1 MLYRSDITSFFID
14 FFVLNELTRT
24 PLQKIPSNLQKDIE
38 QSSKRYRAI
47 YKKISSNPQKDIEQ
61 STKRYRAIR
70 KKIPTSK
77 IKTTKLV
84 ESLAVFRFP
93 TVYLKH
99 CSPLNFAINKQFLF
113 FLRNGKTNQHLFGKG
128 FQVVRKC
135 ALCPLQHSAQQ
146 RYCILYRSGCAP
158 KG

>member
-1 MLYRSDITSFFID
+1 MNLHKHLFKRYRAIYK
-14 FFVLNELTRT
+14 
-24 PLQKIPSNLQKDIE
+24 KISSNLQKDTE
-38 QSSKRYRAI
+38 QSAKRYRAI

-99 CSPLNFAINKQFLF
+99 CSPLIFATNKQFLF

-146 RYCILYRSGCAP
+146 RCCILYRSGSAP

>member
-14 FFVLNELTRT
+14 FFVLNELTQT
-24 PLQKIPSNLQKDIE
+24 PLQKIP
-38 QSSKRYRAI
+38 
-47 YKKISSNPQKDIEQ
+47 SNPQKDIEQ
-61 STKRYRAIR
+61 STKRYRAIHKKIPSNLQKDTEQSTKR
-70 KKIPTSK
+70 YRAIHKKIPTSK

-99 CSPLNFAINKQFLF
+99 CSPLIFATNKQFFF
-113 FLRNGKTNQHLFGKG
+113 FLRSGKTNQHLFGKG
-128 FQVVRKC
+128 FQVVRRC

-146 RYCILYRSGCAP
+146 RCCTLYR
-158 KG
+158 

>member
-1 MLYRSDITSFFID
+1 M
-14 FFVLNELTRT
+14 
-24 PLQKIPSNLQKDIE
+24 NLHKHLF
-38 QSSKRYRAI
+38 KRYRAI
-47 YKKISSNPQKDIEQ
+47 YKKISSNSQKDIEQ
-61 STKRYRAIR
+61 STKRYRVIRKKISSNLQKDIEQSAKRYRAIR

-99 CSPLNFAINKQFLF
+99 CSPLNFATNKQFFF
-113 FLRNGKTNQHLFGKG
+113 FLRSGKTNQHLFGKG
-128 FQVVRKC
+128 FQVVRRC

-146 RYCILYRSGCAP
+146 RCCTLYR
-158 KG
+158 